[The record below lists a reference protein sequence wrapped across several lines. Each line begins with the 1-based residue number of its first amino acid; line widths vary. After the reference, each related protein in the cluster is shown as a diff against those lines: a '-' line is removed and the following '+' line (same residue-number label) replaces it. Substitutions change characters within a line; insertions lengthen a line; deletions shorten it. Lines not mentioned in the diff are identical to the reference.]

1 MNIKRITV
9 RNFGKL
15 QDRTMEFS
23 DGINVLYGDNESGK
37 TTTHT
42 FVRSMLYGIQR
53 QRGRAARKDAYNLYL
68 PWKNP
73 ADYGGTLWF
82 ENGGRNFRIT
92 RNFYKENP
100 STEFLCEDDG
110 EILDVDQGD
119 LDAVLGGI
127 SETVYENTVSVAQL
141 KSTTG
146 PELVREVQ
154 NYMAS
159 YQGAG
164 DSSVDLGR
172 TMQMLKM
179 ARKGYQVQ
187 AEQKKRENQREKEKI
202 ASAMDYIRGELEEL
216 EEKETRVSG
225 QEKSFYIGGDGS
237 NLGDLKERLADLGKK
252 RRVLEMIMTAALVLG
267 IGGALAV
274 AGMTKSLLIAMV
286 IGVIGVAAGVGA
298 YLARLRI
305 AEEIEKKEWQKN
317 RILARQ
323 EKLSWSREN
332 ISEARKE
339 KETALENAAAEYREA
354 EEYVYFPLAEEMEIE
369 SLNLA
374 MTVIDQVSRDIHR
387 QVGGKLRRRIS
398 GILSEITGGKYTEIL
413 MDSDL
418 HMTVNTGERTV
429 PLESLSRGT
438 VEQIY
443 FSLRMAAGE
452 LLCGREQLP
461 VFLDEVFGMYDEERL
476 TSVLKWLAKE
486 KRQVIICSCR
496 QREMEILEKNGI
508 AYNKIAL

>member
-1 MNIKRITV
+1 MIIKRITV

-15 QDRTMEFS
+15 RDRTMEFS

-68 PWKNP
+68 PWENS

-82 ENGGRNFRIT
+82 ENGGKNFRLT

-100 STEFLCEDDG
+100 TTEFLCEDDG
-110 EILDVDQGD
+110 EILDVAQGD
-119 LDAVLGGI
+119 LDAVLDGI

-202 ASAMDYIRGELEEL
+202 SSGMEYIRQELEEL
-216 EEKETRVSG
+216 QEKEARVSG
-225 QEKSFYIGGDGS
+225 QEKSFYIGG
-237 NLGDLKERLADLGKK
+237 
-252 RRVLEMIMTAALVLG
+252 

-274 AGMTKSLLIAMV
+274 AGITNSLITAMV
-286 IGVIGVAAGVGA
+286 IGVIGIAAGVGA
-298 YLARLRI
+298 YLVRMRVS
-305 AEEIEKKEWQKN
+305 EETEKKEWQKN
-317 RILARQ
+317 RLLARQ

-332 ISEARKE
+332 IREARKE

-374 MTVIDQVSRDIHR
+374 MTVIDQISRDIHR

-398 GILSEITGGKYTEIL
+398 GILSEITGGRYTEIL
-413 MDSDL
+413 MDADL